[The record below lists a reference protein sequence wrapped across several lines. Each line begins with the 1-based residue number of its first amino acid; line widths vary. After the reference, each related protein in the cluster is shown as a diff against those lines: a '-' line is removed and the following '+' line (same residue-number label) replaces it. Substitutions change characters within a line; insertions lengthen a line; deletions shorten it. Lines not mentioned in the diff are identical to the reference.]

1 MLDGLPPQNTRSIY
15 IQNTS
20 GVHYDVVLS
29 VCMSASSDRQNLSL
43 SKKTKS
49 IDHSS
54 KTHSLNKHVKIE
66 QCLKQK
72 DLSDASPFG
81 SKLLEV

>member
-1 MLDGLPPQNTRSIY
+1 MLDGLPPPNTRSIY

-29 VCMSASSDRQNLSL
+29 VCMGASSDRQNL

-54 KTHSLNKHVKIE
+54 KAHFLNKHVKIE
-66 QCLKQK
+66 QCLK
-72 DLSDASPFG
+72 
-81 SKLLEV
+81 